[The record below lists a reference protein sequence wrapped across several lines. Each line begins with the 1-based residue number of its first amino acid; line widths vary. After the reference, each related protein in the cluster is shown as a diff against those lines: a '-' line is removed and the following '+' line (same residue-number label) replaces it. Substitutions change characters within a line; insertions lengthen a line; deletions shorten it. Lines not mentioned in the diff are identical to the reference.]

1 MTNSRRKFLKTT
13 AATAAAATIVPRH
26 VLGGPGF
33 TAPSDQVNVAVIG
46 AGGRGFQ
53 NAQELMKLKG
63 VTITDVVDPA
73 EHWDLKDFYY
83 KGVAGRLPV
92 TEAIDKHYS
101 TEKRQHK
108 CRHHLDYRKF
118 FDSDDAKDVD
128 AILCSTPDHL
138 HALISLRA
146 MRDGKHVYCEKP
158 LTHNIA
164 EARLVAKVAKET
176 GVATQ
181 LGNGAHSGK
190 DVRQMVEWVKAG
202 VIGEVREYHAWVPAS
217 RWSPAINGRPKEAMP
232 IPKGL
237 DWDLWLGPREKVD
250 FHSAYAPVAW
260 RDFWDYGLGAM
271 GDFGCHDL
279 DAAVWALDLP
289 TPTSVEMHPAGFM
302 DDTIIPHGE
311 LGYFEFPARGD
322 KPPVKI
328 TWYSGGPKPPK
339 PESMKDAEL
348 PDRGVMFVGEKGHI
362 MDRAYSASPLLL
374 EPELR
379 ENFKEPA
386 ATLATTNGHYQ
397 DWIDAARGGAPA
409 SSNFE
414 YGAHLTE
421 ITLLGVV
428 ALRVGKKIEWDQESM
443 SVTNSNEADRIIKG
457 TYRPGWELK

>member
-1 MTNSRRKFLKTT
+1 MTSSRRKFLKTSA
-13 AATAAAATIVPRH
+13 AATAATIVPRH

-33 TAPSDQVNVAVIG
+33 TAPSDRVNVALIG

-53 NAQELMKLKG
+53 NANELMKLEG
-63 VTITDVVDPA
+63 VTITDIVDPA

-92 TEAIDKHYS
+92 ADAIDKHYS
-101 TEKRQHK
+101 DDKRQHK

-118 FDSDDAKDVD
+118 FDGDGAKDVD
-128 AILCSTPDHL
+128 AILCATPDHL
-138 HALISLRA
+138 HALICLRA

-158 LTHNIA
+158 LTHNVA

-181 LGNGAHSGK
+181 LGNGGHSGK

-217 RWSPAINGRPKEAMP
+217 RWTPTINGKPKQAMP
-232 IPKGL
+232 VPKGL
-237 DWDLWLGPREKVD
+237 DWDLWLGPREKVG

-260 RDFWDYGLGAM
+260 RDFWAFGLGAM

-289 TPTSVEMHPAGFM
+289 LPSTVEMHPAGFM
-302 DDTIIPHGE
+302 SDDIIPHGE

-322 KPPVKI
+322 KPPIKI

-339 PESMKDAEL
+339 PEVMKDAEL
-348 PDRGVMFVGEKGHI
+348 PGRGVMFVGEKGHI
-362 MDRAYSASPLLL
+362 MDRAYSAGPELL
-374 EPELR
+374 EPELK

-386 ATLATTNGHYQ
+386 TTLAPTNGHHQ
-397 DWIDAARGGAPA
+397 DWIDAARGGPAA

-421 ITLLGVV
+421 ITLLGVL
-428 ALRVGKKIEWDQESM
+428 ALRVGKKIEWDSESM
-443 SVTNSNEADRIIKG
+443 SVTNSDEADQIIKG
-457 TYRPGWELK
+457 TYRTGWELK

>member
-1 MTNSRRKFLKTT
+1 
-13 AATAAAATIVPRH
+13 
-26 VLGGPGF
+26 
-33 TAPSDQVNVAVIG
+33 
-46 AGGRGFQ
+46 
-53 NAQELMKLKG
+53 
-63 VTITDVVDPA
+63 
-73 EHWDLKDFYY
+73 
-83 KGVAGRLPV
+83 
-92 TEAIDKHYS
+92 
-101 TEKRQHK
+101 
-108 CRHHLDYRKF
+108 
-118 FDSDDAKDVD
+118 
-128 AILCSTPDHL
+128 
-138 HALISLRA
+138 
-146 MRDGKHVYCEKP
+146 
-158 LTHNIA
+158 
-164 EARLVAKVAKET
+164 
-176 GVATQ
+176 
-181 LGNGAHSGK
+181 
-190 DVRQMVEWVKAG
+190 
-202 VIGEVREYHAWVPAS
+202 
-217 RWSPAINGRPKEAMP
+217 
-232 IPKGL
+232 
-237 DWDLWLGPREKVD
+237 
-250 FHSAYAPVAW
+250 
-260 RDFWDYGLGAM
+260 M

-386 ATLATTNGHYQ
+386 DTLAATNGHYQ

>member
-1 MTNSRRKFLKTT
+1 MTTSRRKFLKSS
-13 AATAAAATIVPRH
+13 AAAAASVSIVPRH
-26 VLGGPGF
+26 VLGGSGH
-33 TAPSDQVNVAVIG
+33 TAPSDQVNVAIIG

-53 NAQELMKLKG
+53 NAKELMKLEG
-63 VTITDVVDPA
+63 VTISDVVDPT
-73 EHWDLKDFYY
+73 EHWDLESFYY

-92 TEAIDKHYS
+92 AAAIDEHYS
-101 TEKRQHK
+101 NAKHEHK
-108 CRHHLDYRKF
+108 CRHHQDYRKF
-118 FDSDDAKDVD
+118 FDSEEAKDVD
-128 AILCSTPDHL
+128 AILCATPDHL

-146 MRDGKHVYCEKP
+146 MREGKHVYCEKP

-181 LGNGAHSGK
+181 LGNGGHSSK

-202 VIGEVREYHAWVPAS
+202 VIGDVREYHAWVPAS
-217 RWSPAINGRPKEAMP
+217 RWTPTINARPKRAMP

-328 TWYSGGPKPPK
+328 TWYSGGPKPKK
-339 PESMKDAEL
+339 PDVLGDAEL
-348 PDRGVMFVGEKGHI
+348 PDRGVMFVGDKGRI
-362 MDRAYSASPLLL
+362 MDRAYSAGPELL
-374 EPELR
+374 EPELK
-379 ENFKEPA
+379 ENLKEPA
-386 ATLATTNGHYQ
+386 STLAVTNGHHQ
-397 DWIDAARGGAPA
+397 DWIDAARGGPAA

-428 ALRVGKKIEWDQESM
+428 ALRLGKKIEWDHDSM
-443 SVTNSNEADRIIKG
+443 SVTNSDEADRIIKG
-457 TYRPGWELK
+457 TYRAGWELK

>member
-1 MTNSRRKFLKTT
+1 MF
-13 AATAAAATIVPRH
+13 A
-26 VLGGPGF
+26 GF
-33 TAPSDQVNVAVIG
+33 IG
-46 AGGRGFQ
+46 SQNNQMVEIDTDRGC
-53 NAQELMKLKG
+53 G
-63 VTITDVVDPA
+63 
-73 EHWDLKDFYY
+73 W
-83 KGVAGRLPV
+83 R
-92 TEAIDKHYS
+92 
-101 TEKRQHK
+101 EK
-108 CRHHLDYRKF
+108 
-118 FDSDDAKDVD
+118 
-128 AILCSTPDHL
+128 
-138 HALISLRA
+138 
-146 MRDGKHVYCEKP
+146 
-158 LTHNIA
+158 
-164 EARLVAKVAKET
+164 
-176 GVATQ
+176 
-181 LGNGAHSGK
+181 
-190 DVRQMVEWVKAG
+190 MVEWVKAG

-232 IPKGL
+232 VPKGL

-311 LGYFEFPARGD
+311 LGYFDFPARGD

-339 PESMKDAEL
+339 PAALKDAEL
-348 PDRGVMFVGEKGHI
+348 PGRGVMFVGEKGHI

-386 ATLATTNGHYQ
+386 TTLAPTNGHHQ
-397 DWIDAARGGAPA
+397 DWIDAARGGPAA

-421 ITLLGVV
+421 ITLLGVL
-428 ALRVGKKIEWDQESM
+428 ALRLGKKIEWDQESM
-443 SVTNSNEADRIIKG
+443 SVTNSDEADKIIKG
-457 TYRPGWELK
+457 TYRSGWELK

>member
-1 MTNSRRKFLKTT
+1 MTTSRRKFLKSSAA
-13 AATAAAATIVPRH
+13 AATAATIVPRH

-53 NAQELMKLKG
+53 NAKELMALEG

-73 EHWDLKDFYY
+73 EHWDLEKFYY

-92 TEAIDKHYS
+92 AAAIDEHYS
-101 TEKRQHK
+101 TDKHQHK

-118 FDSDDAKDVD
+118 FDDAGDVD
-128 AILCSTPDHL
+128 AILCATPDHL

-146 MRDGKHVYCEKP
+146 MREGKHVYCEKP

-181 LGNGAHSGK
+181 LGNGGHSSK

-217 RWSPAINGRPKEAMP
+217 RWTPTINDKPKEAMP
-232 IPKGL
+232 MPKGL
-237 DWDLWLGPREKVD
+237 DWDLWLGPREKVN

-260 RDFWDYGLGAM
+260 RDFWDFGLGAM

-289 TPTSVEMHPAGFM
+289 TPSSVEMYPAGFM
-302 DDTIIPHGE
+302 SDDIIPHGE

-339 PESMKDAEL
+339 PEVMKDAEL
-348 PDRGVMFVGEKGHI
+348 PGRGVMFVGDKGHI
-362 MDRAYSASPLLL
+362 MDRAYSGSPELL
-374 EPELR
+374 EPELKK
-379 ENFKEPA
+379 NFQEPA
-386 ATLATTNGHYQ
+386 ATLAPTNGHHQ
-397 DWIDAARGGAPA
+397 DWIDAARGGPAA

-428 ALRVGKKIEWDQESM
+428 ALRLGKKIQWDHESM
-443 SVTNSNEADRIIKG
+443 SVTNSDEADRIIKG
-457 TYRPGWELK
+457 TYRAGWELS

>member
-202 VIGEVREYHAWVPAS
+202 VIGEVREYHAWVPAT
-217 RWSPAINGRPKEAMP
+217 RWTLGINGRPEKAMP

-379 ENFKEPA
+379 ENFKEPT